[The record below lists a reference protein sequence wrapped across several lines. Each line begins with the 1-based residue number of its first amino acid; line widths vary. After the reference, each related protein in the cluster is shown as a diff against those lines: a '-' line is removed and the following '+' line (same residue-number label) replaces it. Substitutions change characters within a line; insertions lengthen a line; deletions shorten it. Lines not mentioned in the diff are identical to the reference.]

1 MYPIAGRDKNYG
13 FMRGVFAFFL
23 SSPKKKKKKKS
34 RCYQSEN
41 ITRMACCCLPLHKR
55 KITRGTATNKINTD

>member
-23 SSPKKKKKKKS
+23 SSPKKKKKN
-34 RCYQSEN
+34 QDV
-41 ITRMACCCLPLHKR
+41 
-55 KITRGTATNKINTD
+55 TNPRT